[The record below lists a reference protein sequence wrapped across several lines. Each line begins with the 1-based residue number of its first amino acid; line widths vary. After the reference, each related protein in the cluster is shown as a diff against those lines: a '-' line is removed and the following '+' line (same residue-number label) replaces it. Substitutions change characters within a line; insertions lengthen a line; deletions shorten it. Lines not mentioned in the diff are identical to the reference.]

1 MIQRIFIAIILTIAP
16 CTVYGQMSVNDYT
29 EKVLAYSQE
38 LIDKELA
45 IQGAREGELAAR
57 KDYLP
62 LFTLAR
68 ELNVDVRNPTIGR
81 RWSWLTR
88 LDVLQPVFRGGTVR
102 AQAKQAELLYDIAEL
117 DKEATMLFVRYTAE
131 VVYWSLSRAENY
143 LAAVTEYLNI
153 VRSLRGVVLDRYN
166 EGYTSK
172 SDLLQVESRLSD
184 VEYKLS
190 EAQQKRDIALHNFN
204 MLYGSEPSTAVQ
216 LTQTILEEFLMP
228 MRVGLADII
237 SGHPDYLASIKSV
250 ENSFWGVRAARAR
263 FLPQIEVGV
272 YGLLQPNTPHVKGGG
287 LSLDG
292 GLLFSF
298 AMPLYHFGERKHVVA
313 VARSG
318 YLRQVNASA
327 EVVDRITLD
336 ESNAWCNLISTHDR
350 VQTIRQSLA
359 IAQENLSISTYSYRE
374 GRSTILDVLQA
385 QISWLQIYTNALT
398 AQYDYAV
405 AMSAYRYVVCSE

>member
-1 MIQRIFIAIILTIAP
+1 M
-16 CTVYGQMSVNDYT
+16 
-29 EKVLAYSQE
+29 
-38 LIDKELA
+38 
-45 IQGAREGELAAR
+45 
-57 KDYLP
+57 
-62 LFTLAR
+62 
-68 ELNVDVRNPTIGR
+68 RNPTIGR